1 MKHCL
6 VILSLLLAA
15 SYVKAQTTTQPL
27 MKYQNKI
34 IPKSIEKEALKAL
47 SFYPE
52 LKDTPIEFKFKK
64 AIKKSTMQ
72 AQPTWSS
79 FFRSKEDRGYII
91 LISEKFHIEEE
102 EFDIHNVDE
111 DVLIGWLGHELGH
124 VMDYRERT
132 NLGMI
137 FFGLK
142 YLYSKSHIQEVERS
156 ADTYAVN
163 YGMHEYILATKNF
176 ILNHASISP
185 KYKKR
190 IMKFYMSPEEI
201 MELVNSNNN
210 TEEEIEKVL
219 N

>member
-1 MKHCL
+1 M
-6 VILSLLLAA
+6 ISAEEINLSN
-15 SYVKAQTTTQPL
+15 
-27 MKYQNKI
+27 KYIPEI
-34 IPKSIEKEALKAL
+34 IRKEAITAL
-47 SFYPE
+47 RYFPE
-52 LKDTPIEFKFKK
+52 LKDTEIRFQFKK
-64 AIKKSTMQ
+64 DIKKSTMQ
-72 AQPTWSS
+72 AQPTWAS
-79 FFRSKEDRGYII
+79 FFRSKDDRGYII

-163 YGMHEYILATKNF
+163 YGMHEYILATKIKN
-176 ILNHASISP
+176 IRYLGAHS
-185 KYKKR
+185 
-190 IMKFYMSPEEI
+190 
-201 MELVNSNNN
+201 LG
-210 TEEEIEKVL
+210 
-219 N
+219 

>member
-1 MKHCL
+1 MTKYLLVLCL
-6 VILSLLLAA
+6 LLLAR
-15 SYVKAQTTTQPL
+15 YVKAQTISTHL
-27 MKYQNKI
+27 MKNKNKV

-64 AIKKSTMQ
+64 VIKKSTMQ
-72 AQPTWSS
+72 AQPTWIS
-79 FFRSKEDRGYII
+79 FFKSKDDRGYII

-102 EFDIHNVDE
+102 EFDIHSVDE
-111 DVLIGWLGHELGH
+111 NVLIGWLGHELGH
-124 VMDYRERT
+124 IMDYRKRT
-132 NLGMI
+132 NLGMLL
-137 FFGLK
+137 FGLK
-142 YLYSKSHIQEVERS
+142 YLYSKTHIQEVERS
-156 ADTYAVN
+156 ADTFAVN

-201 MELVNSNNN
+201 MELVNSNKD
-210 TEEEIEKVL
+210 TEEVIEKVL